1 MELISKLNVLFRG
14 SYPLH
19 EYLLSFTV
27 FDEHA
32 DRKGK
37 MWTKCIW
44 KISEEHVVKQRLD
57 I

>member
-1 MELISKLNVLFRG
+1 MELISKLNVLFTG

-32 DRKGK
+32 NRMWK

-44 KISEEHVVKQRLD
+44 KISEEHAVKQRL
-57 I
+57 II